1 MAANSDGPPIHAVE
15 NKAAGQPTAGLRLT
29 LARFQ
34 EALGQ
39 SIKGRESD
47 TDAHEGRDIA
57 FAGFL
62 GLVVAIGAVLVVG
75 IWIGAR

>member
-1 MAANSDGPPIHAVE
+1 MAANSDGPPVHTVE
-15 NKAAGQPTAGLRLT
+15 NKAVDQPAAHFRLT
-29 LARFQ
+29 LARFH

-39 SIKGRESD
+39 SIRGGEKD
-47 TDAHEGRDIA
+47 TDAHEGRSST

-62 GLVVAIGAVLVVG
+62 GLVAAIGVVLVVG